1 MADGKRGE
9 DSAVALKTSPSSAVM
24 AGGLR
29 GVSNPLEEWS
39 GRVKAIEAGF
49 RAWMAKQP
57 IQIEAAVTT
66 AVGAVQGGALGGL
79 MGSLTADGGSPFPIP
94 QPPPNANP
102 EAMAS
107 FKQAQ
112 ALAGGPLVQAR
123 NFAVM
128 TGANAGISCVMRRIR
143 GKEDIQG
150 RWGMAAAFGSGALF
164 SIVSGMGTPNPVAN
178 AVTTGVAFAVFQ
190 GGFFMFIAI
199 SSLREIELETGML
212 SYLWKIGQKF
222 SKPPS
227 EDTYYSRTRSM
238 LHKLG
243 LEKYEKNFKR
253 GLLNDQTLPLLTD
266 SALRDV
272 KIPPGPRLLIL
283 DQIKRDPELV
293 QAK

>member
-1 MADGKRGE
+1 MADGKLGE
-9 DSAVALKTSPSSAVM
+9 GSAVALRASPSAAAM
-24 AGGLR
+24 ARGLR
-29 GVSNPLEEWS
+29 GGSNPLEEWS
-39 GRVKAIEAGF
+39 ARVKAIEARF
-49 RAWMAKQP
+49 RGWMAKQP
-57 IQIEAAVTT
+57 IHIEAAVST

-79 MGSLTADGGSPFPIP
+79 MGSLTADGGSPFPMP

-107 FKQAQ
+107 LKQAQ

-143 GKEDIQG
+143 GQEDIQG
-150 RWGMAAAFGSGALF
+150 SMVAAFGSGALF

-178 AVTTGVAFAVFQ
+178 AITTGAAFAVFQ
-190 GGFFMFIAI
+190 GGFFM
-199 SSLREIELETGML
+199 
-212 SYLWKIGQKF
+212 IGQKF
-222 SKPPS
+222 SKPPT

-238 LHKLG
+238 LHQLG
-243 LEKYEKNFKR
+243 LEKYEKNFKK
-253 GLLNDQTLPLLTD
+253 GLLTDQTLPLLTD

-293 QAK
+293 RAE